1 MKNKSERIESML
13 EMFDKLDDIIYKP
26 IETVCDWIKEPM
38 KSLEAGRE
46 RKKMKVSADIE
57 MDMRK
62 QEAELQ
68 AYNARQTVELEIDQ
82 RRWNAEIDEMIAEQ
96 ESQRRDKLVESIK
109 RYQIDL
115 ATATRDIV
123 ESIGLMS
130 LELRERANAL
140 MLEKTQEYRQLQNEA
155 TENAMQRLD
164 DINHRFANNERVR
177 LRMEDSVIN
186 QMDTVVDA
194 ANKFINE
201 LAEDFRRLNMNT
213 DNLMQM
219 GMENINRYLEPM
231 TKSLSVDTN
240 LNYQDVKQLKD
251 GSIIEAEVVEV

>member
-1 MKNKSERIESML
+1 
-13 EMFDKLDDIIYKP
+13 MFDKLDDIVYKP
-26 IETVCDWIKEPM
+26 IETICDWIKEPM
-38 KSLEAGRE
+38 NALEAGRE
-46 RKKMKVSADIE
+46 RKKMKAAADIE

-62 QEAELQ
+62 QETELQ
-68 AYNARQTVELEIDQ
+68 AYNARQAAELVADQ
-82 RRWNAEIDEMIAEQ
+82 KRWNAEIDEMIAEQ

-130 LELRERANAL
+130 IELRREANAL
-140 MLEKTQEYRQLQNEA
+140 MMEKTQEYRKLQDEA
-155 TENAMQRLD
+155 TDNAMQRLD
-164 DINHRFANNERVR
+164 DINQRFANNERVR

>member
-1 MKNKSERIESML
+1 ML

-26 IETVCDWIKEPM
+26 VETICDWIKEPM
-38 KSLEAGRE
+38 NALAAGRE
-46 RKKMKVSADIE
+46 RKKMKVAAEIE

-62 QEAELQ
+62 QEVELQ
-68 AYNARQTVELEIDQ
+68 AYNARQAAELEIDQ
-82 RRWNAEIDEMIAEQ
+82 KRWNAEIDEMIAEQ
-96 ESQRRDKLVESIK
+96 ESQRRDRLVESIK

-123 ESIGLMS
+123 NSIGVMS
-130 LELRERANAL
+130 LKLRERANAL

-155 TENAMQRLD
+155 TDNAMQRLE
-164 DINHRFANNERVR
+164 DINQRFANNERVR
-177 LRMEDSVIN
+177 LKMEDSVIN
-186 QMDTVVDA
+186 QMDEVVNA

-201 LAEDFRRLNMNT
+201 LAEDFKRLNMNT

-240 LNYQDVKQLKD
+240 LNYQDIKQLEEK
-251 GSIIEAEVVEV
+251 SVIEADTVEV